1 MQFFTLLIDASEST
15 CHKRLTIKYWDAAF
29 SKWWHIDRPTKTLEK
44 IQSISR
50 HHKHKDYIFLMF

>member
-29 SKWWHIDRPTKTLEK
+29 SKW
-44 IQSISR
+44 
-50 HHKHKDYIFLMF
+50 